1 MVQGTYFHIPYCLS
15 KCRYCDFYSLGGSAQ
30 VPQAYVDAL
39 LRELAR
45 LRWQLPGA
53 PDTLYF
59 GGGTP
64 SLLRPAQLAQLIDAA
79 QPRAGAEITLEAN
92 PETLTPALLRGFF
105 AAGANRL
112 SLGVQTALDESL
124 RRMGRPHTAAQARQA
139 LLWAQE
145 AGFTNLSGDVMLAL
159 PGYTQKELDATL
171 ELLDSGG
178 CTHISCYLLKL
189 EPGTPWGKASPAHL
203 PGEDEAADFYLACVQ
218 ALGARGFAQYEISN
232 FAKPG
237 YESRHNLLYWN
248 CQHYL
253 GLGPHAHSCLG
264 GRRFFCPQGTAQFLS
279 GPAAYQQDGA
289 CTREDYIMLQLRLSS
304 GLSLRALKRKWG
316 RGFTQKQMAFL
327 QTLCSHGLAA
337 FDGDVLRLLPQ
348 GMLLQNS
355 ILCELI

>member
-1 MVQGTYFHIPYCLS
+1 MQGIYFHIPYCLS
-15 KCRYCDFYSLGGSAQ
+15 KCRYCDFYSLGGSAA
-30 VPQAYVDAL
+30 VPQEYVDAL

-112 SLGVQTALDESL
+112 SLGVQTAMDESL

-189 EPGTPWGKASPAHL
+189 EPGTPWGKAPPAHL
-203 PGEDEAADFYLACVQ
+203 PGDDEAADFYLACVQ
-218 ALGARGFAQYEISN
+218 ALARAGLRSMKFQILQSRAMRAATTFCIGTASTIWALARTPTAALAAGVFSARRARRSSFPGPRPISRTAPARGKIIS
-232 FAKPG
+232 
-237 YESRHNLLYWN
+237 
-248 CQHYL
+248 C
-253 GLGPHAHSCLG
+253 
-264 GRRFFCPQGTAQFLS
+264 
-279 GPAAYQQDGA
+279 
-289 CTREDYIMLQLRLSS
+289 
-304 GLSLRALKRKWG
+304 
-316 RGFTQKQMAFL
+316 
-327 QTLCSHGLAA
+327 CS
-337 FDGDVLRLLPQ
+337 
-348 GMLLQNS
+348 
-355 ILCELI
+355 

>member
-1 MVQGTYFHIPYCLS
+1 MVQGIYFHIPYCLS

-64 SLLRPAQLAQLIDAA
+64 SLLHPAQLAQLIDAA

-178 CTHISCYLLKL
+178 CTHISC
-189 EPGTPWGKASPAHL
+189 
-203 PGEDEAADFYLACVQ
+203 
-218 ALGARGFAQYEISN
+218 
-232 FAKPG
+232 
-237 YESRHNLLYWN
+237 
-248 CQHYL
+248 
-253 GLGPHAHSCLG
+253 
-264 GRRFFCPQGTAQFLS
+264 
-279 GPAAYQQDGA
+279 
-289 CTREDYIMLQLRLSS
+289 
-304 GLSLRALKRKWG
+304 
-316 RGFTQKQMAFL
+316 
-327 QTLCSHGLAA
+327 
-337 FDGDVLRLLPQ
+337 
-348 GMLLQNS
+348 
-355 ILCELI
+355 

>member
-1 MVQGTYFHIPYCLS
+1 MQGIYFHIPYCLS
-15 KCRYCDFYSLGGSAQ
+15 KCRYCDFYSLGGSAA
-30 VPQAYVDAL
+30 VPREYVDAL

-64 SLLRPAQLAQLIDAA
+64 SLLRPAQLAQLVDAA
-79 QPRAGAEITLEAN
+79 QPAAGAEITLEAN
-92 PETLTPALLRGFF
+92 PETLTPALLHGFL
-105 AAGANRL
+105 AAGVNRL
-112 SLGVQTALDESL
+112 SLGVQTAFDESL
-124 RRMGRPHTAAQARQA
+124 RRMGRPHTAAQSRTA
-139 LLWAQE
+139 LLWAHK
-145 AGFTNLSGDVMLAL
+145 AGFATSSGDVMLAL
-159 PGYTQKELDATL
+159 PGYTEKELTATL
-171 ELLDSGG
+171 DLLEDGG

-189 EPGTPWGKASPAHL
+189 EPGTPWGEAPPERL
-203 PGEDEAADFYLACVQ
+203 PDDDGAAGFYLSCTD
-218 ALGARGFAQYEISN
+218 ALAARGYAQYEISN

-237 YESRHNLLYWN
+237 FASRHNLLYWN

-264 GRRFFCPQGTAQFLS
+264 GRRFFCPQGTAQFLA
-279 GPAAYQQDGA
+279 GPAAYQQDGI
-289 CTREDYIMLQLRLSS
+289 CTREDYIMLQLRLSA
-304 GLSLRALKRKWG
+304 GLSLRALEHGWG
-316 RGFTQKQMAFL
+316 RGFSQRQMAFL
-327 QTLCSHGLAA
+327 ETLCSHGLAA